1 MKKWGLV
8 ALILLMLLLLCS
20 CALAG
25 TEYELHDKYAAYR
38 FSESGALL
46 SAINQVTGEVLI
58 SGMGGAGVR
67 LTVDLSATNI
77 WRAQTQGS
85 GVTILTLSD
94 AVTSVEQRENELIFT
109 SVFTVRKRGEI
120 VMLRTFS
127 LEDGKLVLNC
137 DLENNM
143 SKGIIVFASPL
154 TLSGLPEGYKM
165 TWPWHEGECYENAV
179 KDALDGGLSLSAVY
193 PSPLSMQ
200 FVSFYND
207 KSTLYFGVHDA
218 EAVYKTFNFSA
229 REGYA
234 ELECAQ
240 SPYLAPGANV
250 TLAQTVTACCSGKDW
265 TVAADIYRT
274 FIETETD
281 WIRATSQTVYDS
293 TGYYYYIMSYPNNEF
308 FGAYAN
314 GAENGKDSYM
324 RDFAT
329 LIRARSGCTTTVY
342 LGWHDGG
349 FDTDFPDYDFSQPMG
364 GETLFRE
371 AMAGIEEDGNKAMIY
386 FNVHTAETHSD
397 WYNEMSS
404 TGQIKGYSAATLDEQ
419 GEMIEEIYWAGYG
432 LNYYAM
438 CPCAD
443 DYIDAIAEG
452 LERVISAG
460 ADGAFLDQLMEMPA
474 MLCYNPT
481 HGHTSPATA
490 YYEGYS
496 KMMARLH
503 EVFKRYNVDPYFACE
518 GICDAHIK
526 WIDICGL
533 QMGRLLRS
541 SDQHYSELTAYTLPT
556 YILGLPSDTEFGK
569 AQYSRAFLMGQR
581 FIVRENFNE
590 TIPKY
595 VAVYHQYP
603 DVYTNGCYEHLNG
616 LSELPEGLVASV
628 NRSTEQNRAAISF
641 LNPTLKPIDVDVV
654 YAVPGEIDN
663 GVDAFTGEEISLQSG
678 HLVITVNKWDT
689 ESYIFNWH

>member
-1 MKKWGLV
+1 MKKWGFIG
-8 ALILLMLLLLCS
+8 LILAAILLLCPA
-20 CALAG
+20 ALAG
-25 TEYELHDKYAAYR
+25 GEYELRDGRAAFR

-46 SAINQVTGEVLI
+46 SVVDETTGQTLL
-58 SGMGGAGVR
+58 SGNGGDGAH
-67 LTVDLSATNI
+67 LTVDLSATSI
-77 WRAQTQGS
+77 WRAQTEGS
-85 GVTILTLSD
+85 GVTVLTLSD
-94 AVTSVEQRENELIFT
+94 AVTSAEQREDALVFT

-120 VMLRTFS
+120 VMRRTFTLS
-127 LEDGKLVLNC
+127 GGQLALACEI
-137 DLENNM
+137 ENNL
-143 SKGIIVFASPL
+143 SKGVVVFASPL
-154 TLSGLPEGYKM
+154 TLSGLSEGYAM
-165 TWPWHEGECYENAV
+165 TWPWHEGERYENAAGAAL
-179 KDALDGGLSLSAVY
+179 KDGLSLSAVY

-200 FVSFYND
+200 FVAFYNGR
-207 KSTLYFGVHDA
+207 SSLYFGVHDA
-218 EAVYKTFNFSA
+218 EAAYKTFTFGA
-229 REGYA
+229 RNGQA
-234 ELECAQ
+234 ELDCAQ
-240 SPYLAPGANV
+240 SPYLAPGAKGE
-250 TLAQTVTACCSGKDW
+250 LARTVVASCPGKAWTA
-265 TVAADIYRT
+265 AADVYRA

-281 WIRATSQTVYDS
+281 WVRASSQTMYDS

-308 FGAYAN
+308 FGAYAA

-364 GETLFRE
+364 GEALFRE

-386 FNVHTAETHSD
+386 FNVHTAEVHSD
-397 WYNEMSS
+397 WYNE
-404 TGQIKGYSAATLDEQ
+404 TGADGQIKGYSAATLNER
-419 GEMIEEIYWAGYG
+419 GEMIEEIYWPGYG

-452 LERVISAG
+452 VERVLAAG

-490 YYEGYS
+490 YHEGYS

-503 EVFKRYNVDPYFACE
+503 EIFERYGVDPYFACE
-518 GICDAHIK
+518 GICDAHIR

-541 SDQHYSELTAYTLPT
+541 SERHYSELTAYTLPT
-556 YILGLPSDTEFGK
+556 RVLGLPSDTEFGK

-595 VAVYHQYP
+595 VAVYRQYP
-603 DVYTNGCYEHLNG
+603 DVYTNGRYEHLNG
-616 LSELPEGLVASV
+616 LSDLPEGLVGSV

-641 LNPTLKPIDVDVV
+641 LNPTLKAIDVDVT
-654 YAVPGEIDN
+654 YAAPGEIVRV
-663 GVDAFTGEEISLQSG
+663 VDAFTGEEVPLEDG
-678 HLVITVNKWDT
+678 HLILAVGKWETV
-689 ESYIFNWH
+689 SFIFTWQ